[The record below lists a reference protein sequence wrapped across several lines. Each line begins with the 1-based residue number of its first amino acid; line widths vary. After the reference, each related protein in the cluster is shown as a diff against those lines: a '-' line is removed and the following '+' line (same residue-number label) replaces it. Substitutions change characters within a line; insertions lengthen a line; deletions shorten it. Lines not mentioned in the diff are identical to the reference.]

1 MNDLSAI
8 DSGFIRKLNEIIFEN
23 LENENFGVKELAR
36 EIGMSRFSLNRKL
49 HFIYK
54 KTINQYIREA
64 RLQQAMKMLQQGSI
78 TASEVAFKV
87 GFSSPAYFSTCFSE
101 YFGYPPGEAKK
112 RGIKSYEA
120 HKEELPSEHTGKKP
134 EFLQIR
140 KKSSKKKKKIRRF
153 FSIVFITVLFT
164 IVFTYFFNSVIP
176 ETSNFNKD
184 NHLKKQKKSIAVLP
198 FINDSKDP
206 ENVYFIN
213 GVMEAILDNLAKVKD
228 LEVRP
233 RTSVEQYRS
242 NKTKM
247 IPQIAREL
255 GVNYIIEGSGQ
266 KIGNQV
272 SLYIQLIEA
281 SSNKHLFSHQ
291 YNMKLENIF
300 NLQSEVAIKI
310 ASEINAMISIE
321 EKKLIKKTPTANIAA
336 MNLFLQ
342 ANDLHNVADTE
353 RKWELDIKA
362 ERLYKKAIQLDS
374 TYSDSYAALGWILFN
389 RNIDS
394 AFYMAS
400 RALHFDAENP
410 EAYTLKGNI
419 YNYKGMEREA
429 EEAYKQSIKYKPNNS
444 TAYRY
449 LGELYFYQGKC
460 YYAIENQLKAF
471 HQENNSLQER
481 NNLKMFSS
489 SLYSLGFYK
498 EGGEY
503 AAKLLE
509 QNNDSSYYYW
519 GLTTI
524 DLDRGNYKSA
534 LKSALKMY
542 ACDTEDLGNIYLLLY
557 TYLYLRDFNKASLL
571 MQKHITIM
579 KQQGRKIEP
588 NYLFGFVYFEN
599 GQKKEA
605 DFHFNGIIK
614 KQLDIIKQNQP
625 TSTCFAYL
633 ALAKIYSVRNE
644 KAKALENIKK
654 VKDCLGL
661 TIIRIKDYKNCTM
674 FDNIRQESEFMEYL
688 KEAEAKYLKEH
699 NKVEKLLI
707 TEGII
712 DFSKD

>member
-1 MNDLSAI
+1 MKDLSSF
-8 DSGFIRKLNEIIFEN
+8 DSAFTSKLNEIIFAN
-23 LENENFGVKELAR
+23 LENEHFGVNELAG
-36 EIGMSRFSLNRKL
+36 EIGLSRFKLNSKL
-49 HFIYK
+49 HFIYR
-54 KTINQYIREA
+54 KTINQYIREVRLMRA
-64 RLQQAMKMLQQGSI
+64 MELLQQESV

-101 YFGYPPGEAKK
+101 YYGFPPGEVKK
-112 RGIKSYEA
+112 RGLINS
-120 HKEELPSEHTGKKP
+120 ELNQNQAVTE
-134 EFLQIR
+134 Q
-140 KKSSKKKKKIRRF
+140 SKKKKRIKRAIAII
-153 FSIVFITVLFT
+153 SFT
-164 IVFTYFFNSVIP
+164 ILLTIVGVYLFNNSIL
-176 ETSNFNKD
+176 ENFNFFTA
-184 NHLKKQKKSIAVLP
+184 NQLKKQKKSIAVLP
-198 FINDSKDP
+198 FINDSKDS

-213 GVMEAILDNLAKVKD
+213 GVMEAILDNLSKIED

-291 YNMKLENIF
+291 YSMKLEDIF

-321 EKKLIKKTPTANIAA
+321 EKKLINKKPTTNFAA
-336 MNLFLQ
+336 MNSFLQ
-342 ANDLHNVADTE
+342 ANDIHNIAVSE
-353 RKWELDIKA
+353 GKWELDHKA
-362 ERLYKKAIQLDS
+362 ERLYKRAIKLDS
-374 TYSDSYAALGWILFN
+374 TYADPYAALGWIISN

-394 AFYMAS
+394 ALFLAN
-400 RALHFDAENP
+400 RAIHFNTKNAE
-410 EAYTLKGNI
+410 AFTLKGYLYWN
-419 YNYKGMEREA
+419 KGMEREA
-429 EEAYKQSIKYKPNNS
+429 EKAYKQSIKYKPNNS
-444 TAYRY
+444 TAFRY

-460 YYAIENQLKAF
+460 YNAIENQLKAF

-481 NNLKMFSS
+481 NNLKIFSS

-524 DLDRGNYKSA
+524 DLDRRNYKSA

-542 ACDTEDLGNIYLLLY
+542 ACDTEDLDNIYLLFY
-557 TYLYLRDFNKASLL
+557 TYLYLRDFDKASLL
-571 MQKHITIM
+571 MQKYIVAM
-579 KQQGRKIEP
+579 KKQGRKIEP
-588 NYLFGFVYFEN
+588 DYLLGFAYFEN
-599 GQKKEA
+599 GQKEEA
-605 DFHFNGIIK
+605 DFHFNGVIK

-644 KAKALENIKK
+644 KTKALENLQK

-674 FDNIRQESEFMEYL
+674 LDNIRHESGFAAYI
-688 KEAEAKYLKEH
+688 KEAEARYQKEH
-699 NKVEKLLI
+699 NKVEKLLRA
-707 TEGII
+707 EGII
-712 DFSKD
+712 DLSVKK